1 MVTVSESSDTGRPRD
16 PLSSPRRSS
25 RGRGDVH
32 STGFRQRRRSA
43 EKARRRRLHRRRAV
57 VLAALVLMA
66 VVAYLGV
73 SRIGVAGDGG
83 GAEGDAP
90 SSTTTPVATES
101 VLVRVRANGE
111 TKVAMLLAP
120 QTTPSMIV
128 ALPGDTLVRAS
139 SGFERLVTFLDA
151 GSDAHVALEEAANGL
166 EDLVGVKPASVASV
180 EWADLVEALAKIDPA
195 RPEQEELAADQKGSA
210 DAVAAAFARLAKE
223 SVEGAGEDALNQ
235 LALGG
240 AADSV
245 RVALRAL
252 AEGAGVTGG
261 IPGRVVEGLGFAY
274 FEPDP
279 VGLQA
284 MLGGQAPESTIS
296 VEVQNGSGE
305 VGAAQKVAEAIAP
318 FGYTALPPKNAEGF
332 PDVETTQI
340 FAAPDVVGEADR
352 LRTAVGRGTV
362 VQQDTLPPGRIVIVV
377 GKDLDAGALP
387 GVGD

>member
-1 MVTVSESSDTGRPRD
+1 M
-16 PLSSPRRSS
+16 
-25 RGRGDVH
+25 
-32 STGFRQRRRSA
+32 A
-43 EKARRRRLHRRRAV
+43 
-57 VLAALVLMA
+57 LATLLLMA
-66 VVAYLGV
+66 AVAYLGV
-73 SRIGVAGDGG
+73 SRIGEAGG
-83 GAEGDAP
+83 GGGEGDAP
-90 SSTTTPVATES
+90 STTTITPVAAES

-111 TKVAMLLAP
+111 TRVAMLLAP
-120 QTTPSMIV
+120 QTAPTMIV

-151 GSDAHVALEEAANGL
+151 DSDMDEALEEAANGL

-180 EWADLVEALAKIDPA
+180 EWADVVKALAKIDAAGSP
-195 RPEQEELAADQKGSA
+195 REELAADQKGSA
-210 DAVAAAFARLAKE
+210 DAVATAFERLAKE
-223 SVEGAGEDALNQ
+223 SAGGAGEEALNH
-235 LALGG
+235 LALEG

-252 AEGAGVTGG
+252 AGGAGVTGG

-279 VGLQA
+279 AALQA
-284 MLGGQAPESTIS
+284 MLGGQPPESTVS

-352 LRTAVGRGTV
+352 LRTAVGLGTV

-377 GKDLDAGALP
+377 GKDLDADALP
-387 GVGD
+387 GVGG